1 MWALLA
7 LDPWH
12 WKIDTYEE
20 MMLGSNSVHTAEI
33 LCVIQWWAVRR
44 YKYMEYKKN
53 NFHYFGNLEDQLNSI
68 RWRYLE
74 HPNKALHWITPRIS
88 AVSSNEWS
96 QRVAGWV
103 SASIFLSPSEYWLR
117 LKLPTKMEFQAIEQ
131 LDNGHSLLVLH
142 GPQLQ

>member
-1 MWALLA
+1 MHCTVF
-7 LDPWH
+7 DPWH
-12 WKIDTYEE
+12 RVDTYEW
-20 MMLGSNSVHTAEI
+20 MMHGSS
-33 LCVIQWWAVRR
+33 
-44 YKYMEYKKN
+44 
-53 NFHYFGNLEDQLNSI
+53 
-68 RWRYLE
+68 
-74 HPNKALHWITPRIS
+74 P
-88 AVSSNEWS
+88 VSSEWMYVPPQ

>member
-1 MWALLA
+1 MHCVWPLA
-7 LDPWH
+7 QTGHLWMDDAW
-12 WKIDTYEE
+12 IQ
-20 MMLGSNSVHTAEI
+20 SSV
-33 LCVIQWWAVRR
+33 QWMNVPP
-44 YKYMEYKKN
+44 
-53 NFHYFGNLEDQLNSI
+53 Q
-68 RWRYLE
+68 
-74 HPNKALHWITPRIS
+74 
-88 AVSSNEWS
+88 